1 MVSDAFGALRVLEWR
16 RWLELRWSTPVLLT
30 ALTAISLLLR
40 TRILNAGFWIDEG
53 LSVGIAHH
61 HWTSIPHVLKE
72 DGSPPAYYMLLGLW
86 IRVFGDGERA
96 THTLSLIFA
105 LACIPLAYAVAKSL
119 FGRTTAIVVALLATF
134 DPYLTYYAQETRM
147 YTMEAFLSLL
157 VAWAY
162 VNGVLRGSWRWC
174 AALVLSLTLLLY
186 THNWALFVCAAL
198 AATTAIV
205 ARERWREFA
214 GVAIGVAILYAPWLP
229 TLLYQVRH
237 TGAPWSTSPNIHELV
252 LAPGAVLQGD
262 GPLMAFALVG
272 GIGLAAHIRRRDDA
286 ERTVL
291 LGLLWSV
298 AITVLLAWVASQ
310 VSPAWTTRYF
320 AVVVGALLLVAA
332 RGLVEARRLGL
343 IALVLV
349 LFVWM
354 GYSAH
359 NDKENARQLAA
370 ALTTHP
376 GELLISTHPEQIPVL
391 RYYFGPTLRYAN
403 TFGPVKDPQVFN
415 WADAVSRLRA
425 TPAQP
430 TLNSLIA
437 TVPKGQDFIVI
448 TPVFR
453 DYRAWDA
460 KWTKLVWQTSTVWS
474 SLLQHDSQVQEV
486 GHVATNEI
494 ALHLNYFKPLQAF
507 VYRRLG

>member
-1 MVSDAFGALRVLEWR
+1 LVPDKRAWLGA
-16 RWLELRWSTPVLLT
+16 RWSTPVILVG
-30 ALTAISLLLR
+30 LTAISLFLR

-61 HWTSIPHVLKE
+61 HWASIPHVLKQ

-96 THTLSLIFA
+96 THTLSLVFA

-119 FGRTTAIVVALLATF
+119 FGRTTAIVVALLAAF

-162 VNGVLRGSWRWC
+162 VNGVLRGSRRWC
-174 AALVLSLTLLLY
+174 VALVLSLTLLLY

-205 ARERWREFA
+205 ARERWREFV
-214 GVAIGVAILYAPWLP
+214 GVAVGVAILYAPWLP

-237 TGAPWSTSPNIHELV
+237 TGAPWSTSPNIHDLV

-272 GIGLAAHIRRRDDA
+272 GVGLAAHIRKRDDK
-286 ERTVL
+286 ERAVL

-310 VSPAWTTRYF
+310 ISPAWTTRYF
-320 AVVVGALLLVAA
+320 AVVVGAVLLVAA

-343 IALVLV
+343 IALVLII
-349 LFVWM
+349 FVWT

-359 NDKENARQLAA
+359 NDKENARQIAA
-370 ALTTHP
+370 SLTTQP

-391 RYYFGPTLRYAN
+391 RYYFGPSLRYAN

-425 TPAQP
+425 TPPQQ
-430 TLNSLIA
+430 TLDKLLA

-460 KWTKLVWQTSTVWS
+460 KWTKLVWQTSTVWT
-474 SLLQHDSQVQEV
+474 SLLQHDARVQEV
-486 GHVATNEI
+486 GHVSTNEI

-507 VYRRLG
+507 VYRQLG

>member
-1 MVSDAFGALRVLEWR
+1 
-16 RWLELRWSTPVLLT
+16 
-30 ALTAISLLLR
+30 
-40 TRILNAGFWIDEG
+40 
-53 LSVGIAHH
+53 
-61 HWTSIPHVLKE
+61 
-72 DGSPPAYYMLLGLW
+72 
-86 IRVFGDGERA
+86 
-96 THTLSLIFA
+96 
-105 LACIPLAYAVAKSL
+105 
-119 FGRTTAIVVALLATF
+119 
-134 DPYLTYYAQETRM
+134 M

-174 AALVLSLTLLLY
+174 VALVLSLTLLLY

-205 ARERWREFA
+205 ARERRREFV
-214 GVAIGVAILYAPWLP
+214 GVAVGVAILYAPWLP

-237 TGAPWSTSPNIHELV
+237 TGAPWSTSPNIHDLV
-252 LAPGAVLQGD
+252 LAPGAVLSGD

-359 NDKENARQLAA
+359 NDKENARQIAA

-425 TPAQP
+425 TSPQQ
-430 TLNSLIA
+430 TLDKLLA

-474 SLLQHDSQVQEV
+474 SLLQHDSRVHEV
-486 GHVATNEI
+486 GHVSTNEI

>member
-1 MVSDAFGALRVLEWR
+1 MSARHVSD
-16 RWLELRWSTPVLLT
+16 WLATRWSTPVILVG
-30 ALTAISLLLR
+30 LTAISLLLR

-61 HWTSIPHVLKE
+61 HWTSIPHVLKQ

-119 FGRTTAIVVALLATF
+119 FGRTTAIVVAILAAF

-162 VNGVLRGSWRWC
+162 VNGVLRGSRRWC
-174 AALVLSLTLLLY
+174 VALVLSLTLLLY
-186 THNWALFVCAAL
+186 THSWALFVCAAL

-205 ARERWREFA
+205 ARERWREFV
-214 GVAIGVAILYAPWLP
+214 GVAVGVTILYAPWLP

-237 TGAPWSTSPNIHELV
+237 TGAPWSTSPSVHALV

-272 GIGLAAHIRRRDDA
+272 GIGLSVHIRRRDDA

-320 AVVVGALLLVAA
+320 AVVVGAVLLVAA

-343 IALVLV
+343 IALVLII
-349 LFVWM
+349 FVWM

-359 NDKENARQLAA
+359 NDKENARQIAA

-391 RYYFGPTLRYAN
+391 RYYFGPSLRYAN
-403 TFGPVKDPQVFN
+403 TFGPVKDPQVFD
-415 WADAVSRLRA
+415 WVDAVSRLQA
-425 TPAQP
+425 TPPQQ
-430 TLNSLIA
+430 TLDKLLA

-474 SLLQHDSQVQEV
+474 SLLQHDPRVQEV
-486 GHVATNEI
+486 GHVSTNEI

-507 VYRRLG
+507 VYKHVG